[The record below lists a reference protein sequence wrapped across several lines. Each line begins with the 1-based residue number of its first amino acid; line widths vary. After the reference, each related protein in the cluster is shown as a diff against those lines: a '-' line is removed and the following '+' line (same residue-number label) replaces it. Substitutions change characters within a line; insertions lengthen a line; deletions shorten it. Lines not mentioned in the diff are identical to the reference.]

1 MFYPNHQI
9 RSYCIYLGSL
19 QIGSH
24 KYDMGVYENKKYN
37 TVSHAIVFG
46 EEDSEYKSGEFIFQ
60 SEWLPKHFRFQSFLY
75 KINEELYKEYLENPA
90 KFTN

>member
-19 QIGSH
+19 KIGSH
-24 KYDMGVYENKKYN
+24 KYDMGVYENKKDN
-37 TVSHAIVFG
+37 AVSHAIVFG
-46 EEDSEYKSGEFIFQ
+46 EKDSEYMSGEFIFQ
-60 SEWLPKHFRFQSFLY
+60 SEWLPSKHRFQSLLY

-90 KFTN
+90 KFNY